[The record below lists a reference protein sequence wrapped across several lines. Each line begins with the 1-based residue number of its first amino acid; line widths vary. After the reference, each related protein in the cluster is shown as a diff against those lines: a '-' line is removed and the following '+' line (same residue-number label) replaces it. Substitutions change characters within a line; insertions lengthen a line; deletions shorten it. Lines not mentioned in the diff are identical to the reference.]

1 MAKQALS
8 KAQQKEWAQELF
20 IRGDITQKEIADKVG
35 VAEKTIGRWADD
47 NNWDAARKT
56 MLTTKK
62 NQLEL
67 LYEMLD
73 LLNQAGVASL
83 KDDDPKTNPDADKI
97 IKITNSIK
105 KLENSTGIGEMI
117 DTLKALISFVIKED
131 FEAAQ
136 LINKWGDLFIKDRLA
151 TIKK

>member
-1 MAKQALS
+1 MADKLQNHQ
-8 KAQQKEWAQELF
+8 KKEWAKELY
-20 IRGDITQKEIADKVG
+20 IRGDLTQKEIAAKVG
-35 VAEKTIGRWADD
+35 ITEKTMSNWVSDGK
-47 NNWDAARKT
+47 WDATRKT
-56 MLTTKK
+56 LLTTKK

-73 LLNQAGVASL
+73 LLNQAGVAAL
-83 KDDDPKTNPDADKI
+83 KDNDPKTNPDADKI
-97 IKITNSIK
+97 IKITNAIK

-117 DTLKALISFVIKED
+117 DTLKELISFTIKED